1 MNNHEKLEEGYSTQR
16 PPMFNGKFYTY
27 WKNRMEIFIKAD
39 NYQVWRVIEVGY
51 FEITKTTGENEVVL
65 KPMSEFDKEDF
76 EKMEINAL
84 AVKLLHCGLGPNE
97 HNHVMGCKN
106 AKEIWDLLQVTHEGT
121 NEVKRSKIDLLMSK
135 YERFEMQPKESIQEM
150 LTRFTNITN
159 ELVSLGNQ
167 IPIDEQ
173 VRKVLRSLP
182 QDERWRAKVT
192 ALQETK
198 DFTKF
203 NIEQLAGSLITHE
216 LHLGT
221 SNSEGN
227 RGKGL
232 AFKDG
237 DQEDSEVDEEEVAM
251 LVRRFKRMFNR
262 NNKSRNFT
270 KKPSTSKTDS
280 GCHKCGSLEHFIR
293 ECPLWDTEKDIRK
306 AMIAAWGNS
315 ESEDEEKQP
324 EEETTHL
331 CLMAKRD
338 EKAYN
343 DELAK
348 EVLLDPNVLKTYTKD
363 ALIDLVF
370 ELEDDWTHTSIRLGE
385 CQRALKVSKEHS
397 TWIENQRADVQ
408 SRFFELFDKNLLLK
422 EMNEKLKFENIMV
435 NVELTQYKLAN
446 TEVSPSS
453 SSESLPK
460 LNEDFEKLK
469 YDLDELRIEK
479 AKLEKELEHRKERS
493 ISQFGI
499 PKWIENAQTKRTEGL
514 GFIRSKHKG
523 KKKYVDLPSYKVCTF
538 CGKTGH
544 LVATC
549 YKKEQ
554 SVSKNVRQVW
564 VLVRGNNTWY
574 LDSGCS
580 KHMTGDKSKFLS
592 LEAYPGG
599 TVTFGDNKKGE
610 VIAKGKVGRSRNSEQ
625 DNNDYEIGMIRD
637 REEDEETSKQTKEVR
652 EEPEQEHKENAEVPN
667 QENPEEQDHGEPG
680 NKENGEETEEEVP
693 QIGVPAR
700 EFQPKP
706 FRYRGSHPTDLI
718 ISDIGRGTQTRSQ
731 LRNFCAFQAFLSII
745 EPRNHDEALKDADWI
760 IAMQDELNEFERNK
774 VWHL

>member
-1 MNNHEKLEEGYSTQR
+1 MNNHEKLEEGYSMQR
-16 PPMFNGKFYTY
+16 PPMFNEKFYTY

-39 NYQVWRVIEVGY
+39 NYQVWRVIEVDD
-51 FEITKTTGENEVVL
+51 FEITKTTGENEVVP

-97 HNHVMGCKN
+97 HNRVMGCKN

-121 NEVKRSKIDLLMSK
+121 NEVKHSKIDLLMSK

-150 LTRFTNITN
+150 LTRFTN
-159 ELVSLGNQ
+159 ELVSLGKQ

-232 AFKDG
+232 ALKAG
-237 DQEDSEVDEEEVAM
+237 DQEDSEVDEEEAAM

-270 KKPSTSKTDS
+270 KKPSTSKADS

-293 ECPLWDTEKDIRK
+293 ECPLWDTEKGKGKAKEQVKNNYNKTPFNKTDIRK
-306 AMIAAWGNS
+306 AMIAAWGDS

-324 EEETTHL
+324 EEETAHL

-348 EVLLDPNVLKTYTKD
+348 EVFLDPNVLKTYTKD

-385 CQRALKVSKEHS
+385 CQRALKVCKEHS
-397 TWIENQRADVQ
+397 TWIENQQTDVQ

-422 EMNEKLKFENIMV
+422 EINEKLKFENIMV
-435 NVELTQYKLAN
+435 NEELTQYKLAN
-446 TEVSPSS
+446 AEVSPSS

-460 LNEDFEKLK
+460 FNEDFEKLK
-469 YDLDELRIEK
+469 YDLDKLRIEK
-479 AKLEKELEHRKERS
+479 VKLEKELELRRERS

-499 PKWIENAQTKRTEGL
+499 PKWIENSQTKRTEGL

-523 KKKYVDLPSYKVCTF
+523 KKKYVDLPIYKVCTF
-538 CGKTGH
+538 CGKIGH

-549 YKKEQ
+549 NKKEQ
-554 SVSKNVRQVW
+554 SVRKNVRQVW
-564 VLVRGNNTWY
+564 V
-574 LDSGCS
+574 
-580 KHMTGDKSKFLS
+580 
-592 LEAYPGG
+592 
-599 TVTFGDNKKGE
+599 KK
-610 VIAKGKVGRSRNSEQ
+610 
-625 DNNDYEIGMIRD
+625 
-637 REEDEETSKQTKEVR
+637 
-652 EEPEQEHKENAEVPN
+652 
-667 QENPEEQDHGEPG
+667 
-680 NKENGEETEEEVP
+680 
-693 QIGVPAR
+693 
-700 EFQPKP
+700 
-706 FRYRGSHPTDLI
+706 
-718 ISDIGRGTQTRSQ
+718 SDIASTFKESKETWVPESNQ
-731 LRNFCAFQAFLSII
+731 
-745 EPRNHDEALKDADWI
+745 
-760 IAMQDELNEFERNK
+760 
-774 VWHL
+774 

>member
-27 WKNRMEIFIKAD
+27 WKNRMVIFNKAD
-39 NYQVWRVIEVGY
+39 NYQVGIVIEVGD
-51 FEITKTTGENEVVL
+51 FEITKTTAENEVVP

-97 HNHVMGCKN
+97 YNRVMGCKN

-121 NEVKRSKIDLLMSK
+121 NEVKLSKIDLLMSK

-159 ELVSLGNQ
+159 EVVSLGKQ
-167 IPIDEQ
+167 IPIDDQ
-173 VRKVLRSLP
+173 VIKVLRSLP
-182 QDERWRAKVT
+182 KDERWRAKVT

-216 LHLGT
+216 LHLGL

-232 AFKDG
+232 ALKAG
-237 DQEDSEVDEEEVAM
+237 DREDSKVDEEEAAM

-293 ECPLWDTEKDIRK
+293 ECPLWDTEKGKGKAKEKVKSNYNKTPFNKTDIRK
-306 AMIAAWGNS
+306 AMIVAWGDS
-315 ESEDEEKQP
+315 KSEDEEKQP
-324 EEETTHL
+324 EEETAHL

-348 EVLLDPNVLKTYTKD
+348 EVFLDPNVLKTYTKD

-385 CQRALKVSKEHS
+385 SQRALKVCKEHS
-397 TWIENQRADVQ
+397 MWIGNQLTDVQ

-446 TEVSPSS
+446 AEVSLSS

-460 LNEDFEKLK
+460 FNEDYEKLK
-469 YDLDELRIEK
+469 CDLDELRIEK
-479 AKLEKELEHRKERS
+479 EKLEKKLELRKERN

-549 YKKEQ
+549 NKKE
-554 SVSKNVRQVW
+554 
-564 VLVRGNNTWY
+564 
-574 LDSGCS
+574 
-580 KHMTGDKSKFLS
+580 
-592 LEAYPGG
+592 
-599 TVTFGDNKKGE
+599 
-610 VIAKGKVGRSRNSEQ
+610 
-625 DNNDYEIGMIRD
+625 
-637 REEDEETSKQTKEVR
+637 
-652 EEPEQEHKENAEVPN
+652 
-667 QENPEEQDHGEPG
+667 
-680 NKENGEETEEEVP
+680 
-693 QIGVPAR
+693 
-700 EFQPKP
+700 
-706 FRYRGSHPTDLI
+706 
-718 ISDIGRGTQTRSQ
+718 
-731 LRNFCAFQAFLSII
+731 
-745 EPRNHDEALKDADWI
+745 
-760 IAMQDELNEFERNK
+760 
-774 VWHL
+774 

>member
-1 MNNHEKLEEGYSTQR
+1 MNNHEKLEEGYSTQH

-39 NYQVWRVIEVGY
+39 NYQVWRVIEVVD
-51 FEITKTTGENEVVL
+51 FEITKTTGENEVVP

-97 HNHVMGCKN
+97 HNRVMGCKN

-121 NEVKRSKIDLLMSK
+121 NEVKRSKINLLMSK

-159 ELVSLGNQ
+159 ELVSLGKK

-173 VRKVLRSLP
+173 VRKGLRSLP

-232 AFKDG
+232 ALKAG
-237 DQEDSEVDEEEVAM
+237 DQEDSEVDEEEAAM

-280 GCHKCGSLEHFIR
+280 GCHKYGSLEHFIR
-293 ECPLWDTEKDIRK
+293 ECPLLDTEKGKGKVKEQVKSNYNKTPFDKTYIRK
-306 AMIAAWGNS
+306 AMIAAWGDS

-324 EEETTHL
+324 EEETAHL

-348 EVLLDPNVLKTYTKD
+348 EVFLDPNVLKNYTKD

-385 CQRALKVSKEHS
+385 CQKALKVCKEHS
-397 TWIENQRADVQ
+397 TWIENQRTDVQ

-446 TEVSPSS
+446 AEVSPSS

-460 LNEDFEKLK
+460 FNEDFEKLK

-479 AKLEKELEHRKERS
+479 AKLEKELEFRKERN

-514 GFIRSKHKG
+514 GLIRSKHKG

-549 YKKEQ
+549 NKKEQ
-554 SVSKNVRQVW
+554 FVSKNVRQV
-564 VLVRGNNTWY
+564 
-574 LDSGCS
+574 
-580 KHMTGDKSKFLS
+580 
-592 LEAYPGG
+592 
-599 TVTFGDNKKGE
+599 
-610 VIAKGKVGRSRNSEQ
+610 
-625 DNNDYEIGMIRD
+625 
-637 REEDEETSKQTKEVR
+637 
-652 EEPEQEHKENAEVPN
+652 
-667 QENPEEQDHGEPG
+667 
-680 NKENGEETEEEVP
+680 
-693 QIGVPAR
+693 
-700 EFQPKP
+700 
-706 FRYRGSHPTDLI
+706 
-718 ISDIGRGTQTRSQ
+718 
-731 LRNFCAFQAFLSII
+731 
-745 EPRNHDEALKDADWI
+745 
-760 IAMQDELNEFERNK
+760 
-774 VWHL
+774 

>member
-1 MNNHEKLEEGYSTQR
+1 
-16 PPMFNGKFYTY
+16 
-27 WKNRMEIFIKAD
+27 MEIFIKAD
-39 NYQVWRVIEVGY
+39 NYQVWRVIEVGD
-51 FEITKTTGENEVVL
+51 FEITKTTGENEVVP

-97 HNHVMGCKN
+97 HNRVMGCKN

-159 ELVSLGNQ
+159 ELVSLGKK
-167 IPIDEQ
+167 IPTDEQ

-227 RGKGL
+227 QGKGL
-232 AFKDG
+232 ALKAG
-237 DQEDSEVDEEEVAM
+237 DQEDSEVDEEEAAM

-270 KKPSTSKTDS
+270 KKPSTSKIDS

-293 ECPLWDTEKDIRK
+293 ECPLWDTEKGKGKAKEQVKSNYNKTPFNKTNIRK
-306 AMIAAWGNS
+306 AMIATWGDS

-324 EEETTHL
+324 EEETAHL

-348 EVLLDPNVLKTYTKD
+348 EVFLDLNVLKTYTKD

-397 TWIENQRADVQ
+397 MWTENQRTDVQ
-408 SRFFELFDKNLLLK
+408 SRFFELFDKNILLK

-460 LNEDFEKLK
+460 FNEDFEKLN

-479 AKLEKELEHRKERS
+479 AKLEKELELRKERS

-564 VLVRGNNTWY
+564 V
-574 LDSGCS
+574 
-580 KHMTGDKSKFLS
+580 KKS
-592 LEAYPGG
+592 
-599 TVTFGDNKKGE
+599 D
-610 VIAKGKVGRSRNSEQ
+610 IAS
-625 DNNDYEIGMIRD
+625 
-637 REEDEETSKQTKEVR
+637 TSKEPKETWV
-652 EEPEQEHKENAEVPN
+652 PESN
-667 QENPEEQDHGEPG
+667 Q
-680 NKENGEETEEEVP
+680 
-693 QIGVPAR
+693 
-700 EFQPKP
+700 
-706 FRYRGSHPTDLI
+706 
-718 ISDIGRGTQTRSQ
+718 
-731 LRNFCAFQAFLSII
+731 
-745 EPRNHDEALKDADWI
+745 
-760 IAMQDELNEFERNK
+760 
-774 VWHL
+774 